1 VSLSRPDRRA
11 ARAAI
16 VFPAAL
22 LTACL
27 LLAASPT
34 QAREADAGRS
44 ASRAAPARQPAID
57 RQSPSGK
64 LSRAERPAGARQA
77 AAPQRGAGTAAAV
90 ASTARKR
97 QTVARTAA
105 VLAAGGAAGAVV
117 AAPRLN
123 AAPARL
129 SVGQASGLHAV
140 DDPLDLHSAVALLAD
155 HQTGEVLFAK
165 NSDAVLPIASITKVM
180 TSMVVLDAGL
190 PLDEVLQITADD
202 IDTEKGSRSRLPP
215 GTRLTRGELLQ
226 LALMAS
232 ENRAAHALGRHY
244 PGGLDAF
251 VTAMNAKA
259 RAVGMSSSRFS
270 DPTGLSGRNTA
281 SANDLARM
289 MRAAYEYPLIRQY
302 STASGLTVD
311 AGRRPVAFR
320 NTNRLIDQSSWSIG
334 LQKTGYISEAGRC
347 LIMQLV
353 MDSRPMLM
361 VLLDSAGRHS
371 RYGDAQRLRQWV
383 ESGHRRGTERP
394 SAGGGAPI
402 RTSYASA
409 GS

>member
-1 VSLSRPDRRA
+1 MG
-11 ARAAI
+11 
-16 VFPAAL
+16 
-22 LTACL
+22 
-27 LLAASPT
+27 LLAAGLLLVSLPVHA
-34 QAREADAGRS
+34 QNDGARANN
-44 ASRAAPARQPAID
+44 RAATGRQPALV
-57 RQSPSGK
+57 RQTPPGKPSK
-64 LSRAERPAGARQA
+64 AERAAGGRQA
-77 AAPQRGAGTAAAV
+77 ALPQRGAGAAGAVAAA
-90 ASTARKR
+90 TRKR
-97 QTVARTAA
+97 QSAARTAA
-105 VLAAGGAAGAVV
+105 LLAAGGTVGAVA
-117 AAPRLN
+117 AAPRQS

-129 SVGQASGLHAV
+129 SVGHATGLHAV
-140 DDPLDLHSAVALLAD
+140 DDPLDLHSAVALLTD

-190 PLDEVLQITADD
+190 PLDEVLLISADD

-244 PGGLDAF
+244 PGGLEAF
-251 VTAMNAKA
+251 VAAMNAKA
-259 RAVGMSSSRFS
+259 RAVGMSASRFA
-270 DPTGLSGRNTA
+270 DPTGLSGRNMA

-302 STASGLTVD
+302 STAPGLTVD

-334 LQKTGYISEAGRC
+334 LQKTGYIAEAGRC

-353 MDSRPMLM
+353 MDSRPMLL

-383 ESGHRRGTERP
+383 ESGHRRGAERP
-394 SAGGGAPI
+394 AAGVVEPI
-402 RTSYASA
+402 RASYASA

>member
-1 VSLSRPDRRA
+1 MSPFL
-11 ARAAI
+11 
-16 VFPAAL
+16 AAL
-22 LTACL
+22 LTACVAL
-27 LLAASPT
+27 SVSPA
-34 QAREADAGRS
+34 QARESEGSRPS
-44 ASRAAPARQPAID
+44 A
-57 RQSPSGK
+57 
-64 LSRAERPAGARQA
+64 RPAGARAPA
-77 AAPQRGAGTAAAV
+77 AARPAPSVAAKAERAGNARQTLAAQRGAGTAAAV
-90 ASTARKR
+90 AGTARKR
-97 QTVARTAA
+97 QAAVRTAA
-105 VLAAGGAAGAVV
+105 VLAAGGVAATAA
-117 AAPRLN
+117 AAPRVN

-129 SVGQASGLHAV
+129 SVGHATGLHAV

-165 NSDAVLPIASITKVM
+165 NTDAVLPIASITKVM

-190 PLDEVLQITADD
+190 PLDEVLQISTDD

-251 VTAMNAKA
+251 VAAMNAKA
-259 RAVGMSSSRFS
+259 RAVGMASSRFA
-270 DPTGLSGRNTA
+270 DPTGLSGRNMA

-302 STASGLTVD
+302 STAPGLTVD

-334 LQKTGYISEAGRC
+334 LQKTGYIAEAGRC
-347 LIMQLV
+347 LIMQLM

-383 ESGHRRGTERP
+383 ESSHRRPHERP
-394 SAGGGAPI
+394 SAGGVEPI
-402 RTSYASA
+402 RASYASA